1 MKSSE
6 VTDFESLHAVLKPYR
21 ADKRWV
27 FRGHAKPDLKLIPKA
42 GRPPYSNV
50 NDKVVFES
58 WKRRAIE
65 YITYPPSSDWEWLS
79 IAQHHRLATRLL
91 DWTQNP
97 LNATFFAVRE
107 EVDSDSVVYAASF
120 KFRALPEECHP
131 MNCPGV
137 AIYRPSG
144 VIPRIT
150 RQGGVFSIHEDP
162 KIPLE
167 VGLDAL
173 NDLQRI
179 VIKKSH
185 RVSLLAELSYY
196 GINSATLFPDLNG
209 LSDFVNWTI
218 ESKEYWNILA

>member
-1 MKSSE
+1 
-6 VTDFESLHAVLKPYR
+6 
-21 ADKRWV
+21 
-27 FRGHAKPDLKLIPKA
+27 
-42 GRPPYSNV
+42 
-50 NDKVVFES
+50 
-58 WKRRAIE
+58 
-65 YITYPPSSDWEWLS
+65 
-79 IAQHHRLATRLL
+79 
-91 DWTQNP
+91 
-97 LNATFFAVRE
+97 
-107 EVDSDSVVYAASF
+107 
-120 KFRALPEECHP
+120 

-167 VGLDAL
+167 VGSDAL
-173 NDLQRI
+173 NDLHRI

-196 GINSATLFPDLNG
+196 GINSATLFPDLDG